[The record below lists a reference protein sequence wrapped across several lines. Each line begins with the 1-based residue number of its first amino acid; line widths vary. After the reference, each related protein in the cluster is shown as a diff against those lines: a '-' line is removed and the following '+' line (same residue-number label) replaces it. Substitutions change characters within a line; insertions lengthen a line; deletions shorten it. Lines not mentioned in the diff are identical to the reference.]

1 MAKIVDLYNELQQ
14 VFVTSAGV
22 EQKVYQEISRF
33 VSMAFTQSMSSDEG
47 YCFKF
52 TLPIT
57 GVLKIYDIIG
67 FDKDEVFKAYRS
79 DWGVGAM
86 RNSMHSDPYYQILL
100 LLVYYGLKENKEH
113 FYKNAMMC
121 VLMKIWNGRKV
132 RYIKFCDK
140 KIMKYVTTHMVT
152 KKHSVSKY
160 DSPISLLHDYYI
172 PTLTTKYGPEIKR
185 SSIKLK
191 RLFEQMF
198 SRINQLFIFNPRR
211 NLVTGKNEAQGGLLP
226 LYIKAKK
233 EGMSISSPS
242 INMGDDEDEPGF
254 DKYSTVHIRD
264 EMTNDVAD
272 YITMNPNPSYPH
284 TLISRLREEHSVKMS
299 TIEGILKS
307 MHNHRYNDVLT
318 DLISVILSRT
328 NISDKI
334 DVCKNEY
341 YGIVKKTIISSK
353 NNPDTKKI
361 QQLSDILLKKIFTND
376 LKDSTGKPLSK
387 AFMTYSD
394 VQKIQI
400 RKVLIYG
407 IIYNIRRAICRRQIS
422 GL

>member
-1 MAKIVDLYNELQQ
+1 MAKIVDLYHELQQ
-14 VFVTSAGV
+14 IFATSAGV

-33 VSMAFTQSMSSDEG
+33 VSAAFTQSMSSDEG

-57 GVLKIYDIIG
+57 GVLKLYDVIG
-67 FDKDEVFKAYRS
+67 FDKKEVYDAYRK
-79 DWGVGAM
+79 DWGAGAM

-100 LLVYYGLKENKEH
+100 LLVYYGLKEKKEH
-113 FYKNAMMC
+113 IYKNAMMC

-132 RYIKFCDK
+132 RYIKYCDK
-140 KIMKYVTTHMVT
+140 KIMRYVTTHMVT

-160 DSPISLLHDYYI
+160 DSPISLLHDYYV
-172 PTLTTKYGPEIKR
+172 PTLTKKYGPEIQR
-185 SSIKLK
+185 QSIKLK

-198 SRINQLFIFNPRR
+198 SRINQLFIFNPRK
-211 NLVTGKNEAQGGLLP
+211 NLVTGKSEAQGGLLP
-226 LYIKAKK
+226 LYMKAR
-233 EGMSISSPS
+233 EQGMSISSPS
-242 INMGDDEDEPGF
+242 INMGDDEPGF
-254 DKYSTVHIRD
+254 DQYSTVHVRD

-272 YITMNPNPSYPH
+272 YITMNPNPKYPQ
-284 TLISRLREEHSVKMS
+284 TLISRLREEHSVKMT

-307 MHNHRYNDVLT
+307 MHSHHYHDVLT

-328 NISDKI
+328 NVADKI

-341 YGIVKKTIISSK
+341 FMIVKKTIISSK
-353 NNPDTKKI
+353 NNPDTRKI

-376 LKDSTGKPLSK
+376 LKDSDGKPLSK
-387 AFMTYSD
+387 AFVRYSE